1 MRNKGQ
7 SMTLFSKRKVKFE
20 NFREEG
26 SRISESAIIQGHFW
40 EEKEKKLLGHNI
52 LLLNI
57 VVLIVT

>member
-1 MRNKGQ
+1 
-7 SMTLFSKRKVKFE
+7 MTLFSKRKVKFE
-20 NFREEG
+20 SFREEG

-40 EEKEKKLLGHNI
+40 EEKENKLLGHNI